1 MIALAFLL
9 GGLALALGVALA
21 LVTRWGLSASNGAAK
36 ARENASQEHDRAE
49 DYHHERDG
57 FSELL
62 AKERALT
69 ADLRIRV
76 AELEAERNELA
87 RAVSAAT
94 VARVEAAPLAEGA
107 AIVNDLFAAPL
118 QDGGGK
124 P

>member
-21 LVTRWGLSASNGAAK
+21 LVTRWGLSAAAGAAK

-49 DYHHERDG
+49 DYRHERDG
-57 FSELL
+57 FAELL
-62 AKERALT
+62 AKERAAT
-69 ADLRIRV
+69 ADLRLRI

-87 RAVSAAT
+87 RAVAKQTAALIAAT
-94 VARVEAAPLAEGA
+94 PVGDQGA

-118 QDGGGK
+118 TTGVK